1 MTGTK
6 KLKIFFASAS
16 NIELLGATRSIDLHM
31 VNHLASQGHDITWF
45 GINLKSVSNFSGKII
60 TLNEPKAIFLCNKI
74 KNKLLR
80 ILGIQNGEDQKLI
93 EQQKF
98 DNWLSNILENKQDE
112 INKNT
117 IFIGRAVSS
126 LKSLKTIK
134 KYGGF
139 SILHSQWL
147 HPISHKKI
155 LTKAFNELDINYKPV
170 PEKRTEIQLQEINL
184 CSQIWC
190 ISQLVYDSYIENGV
204 PEKKLFFNT
213 LGVDTNTFKPKKKL
227 SSLDSDKFTIIFI
240 GNINIE
246 KGIHI
251 LFESLLLL
259 SIPNCKLVLNGAV
272 ADYFQSQLDEYCKK
286 LKLLS
291 NIDIV
296 IKSGF
301 PLENLQKADLF
312 VLPSLHESFGLVV
325 PEAMACGLPVIVTD
339 QVGAKDHVIDGK
351 NGFVIQA
358 GSATELSEKIMFLY
372 NNNDRSTLNIYGE
385 KSYEAS
391 QKLNWKYITE
401 NFSDSIESLIYD

>member
-1 MTGTK
+1 MTETK

-16 NIELLGATRSIDLHM
+16 NIQILGATRSIDLHM
-31 VNHLASQGHDITWF
+31 VNHLANQGHDVTWF
-45 GINLKSVSNFSGKII
+45 GINLKQPIIFSGEIV
-60 TLNEPKAIFLCNKI
+60 TLNEPKPILLFNKI

-80 ILGIQNGEDQKLI
+80 ILGVQSGEDQKLI

-98 DNWLSNILENKQDE
+98 DNWLSNTLENKQDE

-126 LKSLKTIK
+126 LKSFKTIK

-147 HPISHKKI
+147 HPISHKKT
-155 LTKAFNELDINYKPV
+155 LTKAFNDLNVDYNPV
-170 PEKRTEIQLQEINL
+170 PDKRTQIQLQEINL
-184 CSQIWC
+184 CNKIWC
-190 ISQLVYDSYIENGV
+190 ISQLVYDSYIDNGI
-204 PEKKLFFNT
+204 PEKKLFLNT
-213 LGVDTNTFKPKKKL
+213 LGVDTNTFKPNKKL
-227 SSLDSDKFTIIFI
+227 STRDSNMFTIIFI

-259 SIPNCKLVLNGAV
+259 KIPNCKLVLNGAV
-272 ADYFQSQLDEYCKK
+272 ADYFQSRLDEYCKK
-286 LKLLS
+286 LRLLS
-291 NIDIV
+291 NIEIV

-325 PEAMACGLPVIVTD
+325 PEAMACGLPVIVTN
-339 QVGAKDHVIDGK
+339 QVGAKDHIIDGE

-358 GSATELSEKIMFLY
+358 GSAIDLSEKIIFFY
-372 NNNDRSTLNIYGE
+372 NNNDRSRLNIYGE

-391 QKLNWKYITE
+391 QELNWKYVTE
-401 NFSDSIESLIYD
+401 NFSNSIESFVNV